1 MTWQPKS
8 RYSPTGG
15 GAACGEPEASASQ
28 TASNST
34 GDGAWIDTVLQVC
47 RAGAKGDLER
57 RILNIES
64 ASADPRAR
72 ELMHAVNHLLDMTDA
87 FVREAQASLDYAS
100 KGKFFRRVLLDGM
113 LGSFRQAATM
123 INSAT
128 QEMDHQTKELRTAEQ
143 KRLELEG
150 DFEHVRQVAGELK
163 HATDEIA
170 KTCEKIDW
178 IADQT
183 NLLALNASIEAARVG
198 AAGRGFAVVAEE
210 VKKLARQSV
219 EANGQI
225 GSRLAGVRTATSKTT
240 QTIDRVWAV
249 IKGQR
254 GKAGGAGGAGASR

>member
-8 RYSPTGG
+8 LPSPTSVSTAWVPSEAPVGSALAS
-15 GAACGEPEASASQ
+15 GA
-28 TASNST
+28 

-47 RAGAKGDLER
+47 RAGARGDLER

-64 ASADPRAR
+64 ASTDSRAQ
-72 ELMHAVNHLLDMTDA
+72 ELMHAVNHLLDMADA
-87 FVREAQASLDYAS
+87 FVREATASLHYAS
-100 KGKFFRRVLLDGM
+100 EGKFFRRVLSEGM

-128 QEMDHQTKELRTAEQ
+128 QEMDHQATALSAAEH

-150 DFEHVRQVAGELK
+150 DFEQVRQVAGELK

-225 GSRLAGVRTATSKTT
+225 GSNLSGVRSATTKTT

-249 IKGQR
+249 IRAQR
-254 GKAGGAGGAGASR
+254 TT